1 MQEGGAMGKRTRR
14 TRTRWMRRAL
24 TLAVMSPLA
33 VAPAAA
39 AQAPAPEVLDPAL
52 EVNAAAAGLDQPI
65 TMAFLG
71 RDDMLVLEKASG
83 QVKRIVDGRVRDV
96 VLDLAV
102 NSASERG
109 LLGIALHPKFR
120 SNGWVYLF
128 WSQSR
133 SGADSS
139 DLNDV
144 RLMGNRIDRFE
155 WKGRAAGVR
164 PEHHQVPRAAT

>member
-1 MQEGGAMGKRTRR
+1 MQEGGAMGKS

-24 TLAVMSPLA
+24 TLAVMTPLA
-33 VAPAAA
+33 VAPAAT
-39 AQAPAPEVLDPAL
+39 AQTPAPEVVDPNL
-52 EVNAAAAGLDQPI
+52 EVKATASGLDQPI
-65 TMAFLG
+65 SMAFLD

-83 QVKRIVDGRVRDV
+83 RVKRVVDGRVRDV

-120 SNGWVYLF
+120 RNGWVYLF

-133 SGADSS
+133 SGADS
-139 DLNDV
+139 DVLADV

-155 WKGRAAGVR
+155 WNRRAARVR
-164 PEHHQVPRAAT
+164 PEHHQVPRLPT